1 MDQLLK
7 DSLLNFRDNW
17 TSYLENCEK
26 LNAKGKKT
34 YSNNRNHEAHKI
46 FISELPSFFKNILD
60 EKKYF
65 IKSSLGEGN
74 VAGIPWLCI
83 MHRDVT
89 NSVTRGFY
97 IAYLFS
103 RNAKKVYLSIGL
115 GATQFSEL
123 HGENLN
129 KCIPKIEEARSKF
142 LKLFQNYG
150 PDNNDKM
157 DLFDE
162 SDQEFII
169 KEFSASPRFKT
180 AAYEAG
186 SCFTK
191 SYQLD
196 KKSLNDV
203 NLENDLNEYI
213 KSYEKILDDPNSIA
227 FVENLAESGFDV
239 DKLEQSDHFNYE
251 IPSFDPPKMER
262 IEKGY
267 NPKINKFN
275 KASYHPQKPS
285 KKVGDAGE
293 KHVYKRE
300 YNYLKDI
307 GRQDLAEKI
316 VKQYEDK
323 SSYPG
328 YDIQSFDEKGNKIFI
343 EVKSTKSKKKD
354 YFEISDNEINAAKY
368 YKDQF
373 YIYQVI
379 NALVDPKIDVRIKNP
394 ISYIDQDRIFLDPWI
409 YKMKIK

>member
-1 MDQLLK
+1 MEQLLK
-7 DSLLNFRDNW
+7 NSLLNFSENW
-17 TSYLENCEK
+17 ASYLENCEK
-26 LNAKGKKT
+26 INEKGKKI
-34 YSNNRNHEAHKI
+34 YSNDGDHEAHKI
-46 FISELPSFFKNILD
+46 FINDLPKYFKNILD
-60 EKKYF
+60 EKKYY

-74 VAGIPWLCI
+74 VAFIPWLCI

-89 NSVTRGFY
+89 ISAREGFY

-103 RNAKKVYLSIGL
+103 RNSKKLYLSIGL
-115 GATQFSEL
+115 GATQFSDL
-123 HGENLN
+123 YGKSLN
-129 KCIPKIEEARSKF
+129 KCIPKIDEAKIKF
-142 LKLFQNYG
+142 TKVFQEYG
-150 PDNNDKM
+150 PNNNDRI
-157 DLFDE
+157 DLFDAP
-162 SDQEFII
+162 DKEFII
-169 KEFSASPRFKT
+169 KEFKSSTKFKV

-186 SCFTK
+186 TCFTK
-191 SYQLD
+191 SYNLD
-196 KKSLNDV
+196 EKSLKEV
-203 NLENDLNEYI
+203 NLENDFKEYI
-213 KSYEKILDDPNSIA
+213 KAYEKIINANGIS
-227 FVENLAESGFDV
+227 FVEELAESVFDV
-239 DKLEQSDHFNYE
+239 DKVKQLDDFNYE
-251 IPSFDPPKMER
+251 IPSFDPPRMER

-275 KASYHPQKPS
+275 KASNHPQKPS

-328 YDIQSFDEKGNKIFI
+328 YDIQSFDENGNKIFI

-354 YFEISDNEINAAKY
+354 FFEISDNEIKAAKY

-373 YIYQVI
+373 YIYQVV
-379 NALVDPKIDVRIKNP
+379 NALVDPKIDARIKNP
-394 ISYIDQDRIFLDPWI
+394 ISYIDQDRILLDPWI